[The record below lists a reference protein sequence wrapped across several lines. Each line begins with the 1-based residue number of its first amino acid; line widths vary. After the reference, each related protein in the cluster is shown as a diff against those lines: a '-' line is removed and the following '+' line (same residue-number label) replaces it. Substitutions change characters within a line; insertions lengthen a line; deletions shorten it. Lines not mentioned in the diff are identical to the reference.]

1 MESTKANTGV
11 QRYRMKKRLIA
22 AALLFAL
29 LLGVA
34 SGTASARA
42 REFGQVTAEGVRLRS
57 EPNTDSAVLYEL
69 PLGTQVE
76 VLDEDEGWYRV
87 LYGDTVG
94 YLRQD
99 YIFVN
104 AVGSRAGYVLED
116 GVKLRGGPGQSAYV
130 VAELAA
136 SQGVKVKQMVGDWY
150 FVVAGDNVGYI
161 HRNYLLMTQATNTA
175 SNMLKVGM
183 EGQEVKRMQTELYE
197 RGFLAKVD
205 VTGSYGAKTR
215 QAVAE
220 FQKANDLS
228 ADGVAGATT
237 LSALYDI
244 NNKVTK
250 ANAIATQVKGSV
262 VMLDWFKGGSDW
274 LYKGAKFTIIDV
286 KTGLSFQARRFG
298 GWYHADSEPI
308 TASDTAIMKKIAGG
322 EWSWNRR
329 PIWVSFRGKVVAAS
343 MHCMPHMA
351 NPTASNNFPGHFCV
365 HLLNSKVHETSRP
378 CPRHQA
384 AVQAA
389 YRAGK

>member
-1 MESTKANTGV
+1 
-11 QRYRMKKRLIA
+11 MKKRLIA

>member
-1 MESTKANTGV
+1 
-11 QRYRMKKRLIA
+11 MKHRIFA
-22 AALLFAL
+22 VVLLLVL
-29 LLGVA
+29 LLGMA
-34 SGTASARA
+34 GNTALAHT
-42 REFGQVTAEGVRLRS
+42 REFGRVTAQDVRLRS
-57 EPNTDSAVLYEL
+57 EPNTDSDVLAQL
-69 PLGTQVE
+69 PLGTEVE
-76 VLDEDEGWYRV
+76 VLDEEGGWYRV
-87 LYGDTVG
+87 LYGETVG

-104 AVGSRAGYVLED
+104 AVGSRAAYVLED

-130 VAELAA
+130 VAELSA

-150 FVVAGDNVGYI
+150 FVVAGDCVGYV

-183 EGQEVKRMQTELYE
+183 EGQEVKRMQAELSK
-197 RGFLAKVD
+197 RGFLAKID

-215 QAVAE
+215 QAVAD
-220 FQKANDLS
+220 FQKANEFA
-228 ADGVAGATT
+228 ADGVAGGTT
-237 LSALYDI
+237 LNALYDI
-244 NNKVTK
+244 NNKVNR
-250 ANAIATQVKGSV
+250 ANATATQIKGSV
-262 VMLDWFKGGSDW
+262 EMLDWFKGGNEW
-274 LYKGAKFTIIDV
+274 LYKGAKFTITDV

-298 GWYHADSEPI
+298 GWYHADSEPV
-308 TASDTAIMKKIAGG
+308 TASDTAMMKKIAGG
-322 EWSWNRR
+322 EWSWDRR
-329 PIWVSFRGKVVAAS
+329 AIWVSFRGKYVAAS

-365 HLLNSKVHETSRP
+365 HLLNSKVHETSKP

>member
-1 MESTKANTGV
+1 
-11 QRYRMKKRLIA
+11 MKNRLVA

-29 LLGVA
+29 LLGLFT
-34 SGTASARA
+34 GTATAHA
-42 REFGQVTAEGVRLRS
+42 REFGRVTAQDVRLRS
-57 EPNTDSAVLYEL
+57 EPNTESAVLAQL
-69 PLGTQVE
+69 PLGTEVE
-76 VLDEDEGWYRV
+76 VLDEDAGWYRV
-87 LYGDTVG
+87 LYNDTVG

-130 VAELAA
+130 VTELAA

-183 EGQEVKRMQTELYE
+183 EGQEVKRMQTELCD
-197 RGFLAKVD
+197 RGFLGKVD

-215 QAVAE
+215 GAVAE
-220 FQKANDLS
+220 FQKANELA

-237 LSALYDI
+237 LEALYDI
-244 NNKVTK
+244 NNKVTR
-250 ANAIATQVKGSV
+250 ANATATQVKGSV
-262 VMLDWFKGGSDW
+262 EMLDWFKGGDEW

-298 GWYHADSEPI
+298 GWYHADSEPV

-322 EWSWNRR
+322 EWSWDRR
-329 PIWVSFRGKVVAAS
+329 AIWVSFRGKYVAAS

-365 HLLNSKVHETSRP
+365 HLLNSKVHETSKP

-384 AVQAA
+384 MVQAA
-389 YRAGK
+389 YRAGRA